1 MIDFLKIEDAPDL
14 VKDTSSGAVLN
25 TNLKSLEA
33 YKKQRDK
40 AKKVE
45 QLENRVMVLE
55 SKVQE
60 LKSLVHKLIEKCNG
74 D

>member
-33 YKKQRDK
+33 YRKQRDK

-45 QLENRVMVLE
+45 HLEHRIVALE
-55 SKVQE
+55 ATVQD
-60 LKSLVHKLIEKCNG
+60 LKNLLTKLIEKRNG

>member
-33 YKKQRDK
+33 YRKQRDK

-45 QLENRVMVLE
+45 QLESRVMVLE
-55 SKVQE
+55 STVQE
-60 LKSLVHKLIEKCNG
+60 LKNLVRKLTEKSNG
-74 D
+74 N

>member
-1 MIDFLKIEDAPDL
+1 MMDFLKIEDAPDL

-33 YKKQRDK
+33 YRKQRDK

-45 QLENRVMVLE
+45 QLESRVMVLE
-55 SKVQE
+55 STVQE
-60 LKSLVHKLIEKCNG
+60 LKNLVHKLTEKSNG
-74 D
+74 N

>member
-1 MIDFLKIEDAPDL
+1 MMDFLKIEDAPDL

-33 YKKQRDK
+33 YRKQRDK

-45 QLENRVMVLE
+45 QLESRVMVLE
-55 SKVQE
+55 STVQE
-60 LKSLVHKLIEKCNG
+60 LKNLVRKLTEKSNG
-74 D
+74 N